1 MQWVE
6 TTGRTI
12 EDAKEAA
19 LDQLGIDESEAEFEV
34 VEEPKT
40 GLFGRPRGEAR
51 IRARV
56 VPKAPRPKQERRPRR
71 QKSGK
76 ERSNESAS
84 SSTTE
89 ASPDAPA
96 DAAPSKPREQRS
108 PRKRSG
114 SNGGGRPAKNQQ
126 EGNQMTDEEV
136 PVGEQA
142 DIITEFLEGL
152 VGALGAEGTVKRT
165 EVDDETIELS
175 VEGADLGLL
184 IGPKGQTL
192 TAVHELSRTVLQRR
206 ATGRHIGRVRID
218 IGGYRQRRQEA
229 LARFVQQQAE
239 IVVERGFGPGA
250 RADELGRPQGRAR
263 HGQRDRWRGHH
274 LRRCRPRSPR
284 GDRPGRHRRMTG
296 ALTDLLLEARQR
308 GFLGPGPVE
317 DHLDHARAF
326 AVVAGAAPERAVDL
340 GAGGGLP
347 GLVLAT
353 EFWPEARVAVPRRP
367 AEAHRVPARRG
378 RGTRIS
384 TTASPCSPS
393 GRSSTG
399 RSPIHRGAYDLVV
412 ARSFASPAI
421 TIECAAPLLRPGGAY
436 VGSEPPEGSASRWSD
451 EALAE
456 LGCGA
461 ARGRR
466 GRR

>member
-71 QKSGK
+71 PKGGGK
-76 ERSNESAS
+76 ERSSNET
-84 SSTTE
+84 SSTTTDVAVAE
-89 ASPDAPA
+89 GPSGAASDGGGLSANRRGGGR
-96 DAAPSKPREQRS
+96 DGG
-108 PRKRSG
+108 RKRSG

-136 PVGEQA
+136 PVSDQA

-152 VGALGAEGTVKRT
+152 LGALGAEGTVNRT
-165 EVDDETIELS
+165 VVDDETIELS
-175 VEGADLGLL
+175 VEGDDLGLL

-229 LARFVQQQAE
+229 LARFVTQQAE
-239 IVVERGFGPGA
+239 
-250 RADELGRPQGRAR
+250 
-263 HGQRDRWRGHH
+263 
-274 LRRCRPRSPR
+274 
-284 GDRPGRHRRMTG
+284 
-296 ALTDLLLEARQR
+296 
-308 GFLGPGPVE
+308 
-317 DHLDHARAF
+317 
-326 AVVAGAAPERAVDL
+326 AVL
-340 GAGGGLP
+340 
-347 GLVLAT
+347 
-353 EFWPEARVAVPRRP
+353 
-367 AEAHRVPARRG
+367 
-378 RGTRIS
+378 
-384 TTASPCSPS
+384 
-393 GRSSTG
+393 
-399 RSPIHRGAYDLVV
+399 
-412 ARSFASPAI
+412 
-421 TIECAAPLLRPGGAY
+421 
-436 VGSEPPEGSASRWSD
+436 SE
-451 EALAE
+451 
-456 LGCGA
+456 GA
-461 ARGRR
+461 ARALEPMNSADRKVVHDTVNEIDGVETVSEGADPDRR
-466 GRR
+466 VVIVPEGASA